1 MNRIIA
7 LAVTVTSFAVLPATA
22 QLRCYDT
29 GRSIRCPPGCEL
41 LKPPHFPG
49 DSFSWRCRR
58 PPPPPRFHYT
68 PPPPQ
73 ASCPSGMYAATE
85 TWCCPFGTV
94 YRNGDCRF
102 PQEQRTYQASGSE
115 DPTPL
120 YILGV
125 IGLIALLWYDHHSR
139 QIAWARETEDGV
151 DSTPDIETARTRMDE
166 AAREADEIIARY
178 RDATRPHDREGADE

>member
-1 MNRIIA
+1 
-7 LAVTVTSFAVLPATA
+7 
-22 QLRCYDT
+22 
-29 GRSIRCPPGCEL
+29 
-41 LKPPHFPG
+41 
-49 DSFSWRCRR
+49 
-58 PPPPPRFHYT
+58 
-68 PPPPQ
+68 
-73 ASCPSGMYAATE
+73 MYAATD

-102 PQEQRTYQASGSE
+102 PQQQRTYQASGSD

-120 YILGV
+120 YILGI

-151 DSTPDIETARTRMDE
+151 DSAPDIEAARTRMDE

-178 RDATRPHDREGADE
+178 RDAMRPHDREGADE